1 MYTKKEK
8 KNKLVY
14 IGAVT
19 KVTALLLKN
28 YNQKQP
34 DNNIFG
40 IIGGGRYER

>member
-8 KNKLVY
+8 KNRLVY

-28 YNQKQP
+28 LIKKQP
-34 DNNIFG
+34 NNNIFG
-40 IIGGGRYER
+40 IIGGSIYER